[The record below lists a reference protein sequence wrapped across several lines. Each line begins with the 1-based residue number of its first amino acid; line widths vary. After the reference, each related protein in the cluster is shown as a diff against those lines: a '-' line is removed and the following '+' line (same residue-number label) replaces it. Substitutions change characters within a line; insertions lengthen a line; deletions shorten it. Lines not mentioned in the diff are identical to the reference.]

1 MGYGDITP
9 QTELGRAII
18 IISILFAVVLIPI
31 ESNELRDILLQRSI
45 HDGSYRS
52 SKSHVVISG
61 HISATSLFD
70 FLREFYH
77 QVSTIFFFFLI
88 FFFIYFFSIF
98 FFILLIFFFISY

>member
-77 QVSTIFFFFLI
+77 QVSTIFFFFFNI
-88 FFFIYFFSIF
+88 FFYLFFFNIF
-98 FFILLIFFFISY
+98 FYFIDIFFY